1 MVDETDLNKARSQT
15 GQAFSI
21 LGQAQG
27 AEYKRRRKE
36 MEDYNKKMMRDK
48 FKYGL
53 ISAAISP
60 AVQAFGQSATDFA
73 GDLLFGQEED
83 FFIDT
88 EQGRI
93 AAAKSRINAKN
104 LAALEKTKA
113 NIDAEGAKVGS
124 VQKYG
129 TELILKARQEAVSD
143 SSGGADPDGIIAD
156 TYIRTPEQRKSAEIE
171 WNKQYKELT
180 DSIKTLKAA
189 PTLAEMQAVRNK
201 KVLGQTRGRRAFGR
215 TLAWLKGKD

>member
-129 TELILKARQEAVSD
+129 TELILKAREEAL
-143 SSGGADPDGIIAD
+143 SG
-156 TYIRTPEQRKSAEIE
+156 RS
-171 WNKQYKELT
+171 
-180 DSIKTLKAA
+180 
-189 PTLAEMQAVRNK
+189 
-201 KVLGQTRGRRAFGR
+201 
-215 TLAWLKGKD
+215 